1 MERLTKRIIF
11 GREVPTAALCNA
23 PSEVCE
29 GAKSCGSCDFLRDKI
44 FQRLAAYEDTN
55 HTPEECAAAFEEL
68 AAYRAAEQELAI
80 EDIAYAYLQL
90 CEKDCAGDCTTGIPP
105 CRFYNPPD
113 VGLFGEP
120 LPFGCELEDYCEYRS
135 EVALKEQEAK

>member
-23 PSEVCE
+23 PAEVCE

-55 HTPEECAAAFEEL
+55 HTPEECVAAFEEL
-68 AAYRAAEQELAI
+68 AAYRTDQLA
-80 EDIAYAYLQL
+80 DYVFCTKLQQ
-90 CEKDCAGDCTTGIPP
+90 AGI
-105 CRFYNPPD
+105 D
-113 VGLFGEP
+113 VEMT
-120 LPFGCELEDYCEYRS
+120 EEEM
-135 EVALKEQEAK
+135 